1 MAPNSVYQAIIAA
14 LESVLPPRVVSLVL
28 REGLTQ
34 VGRTA
39 ADLRLEDVEP
49 ILTGPAFRRL
59 QTTMNAEQARA
70 AVEGFLTSVPAA
82 VSAAL
87 EEAGALP
94 TGAPNVDADAGSAR
108 ARLDALR
115 DALRPFNLYF
125 DWPEVRK
132 LRAQLQLAD
141 EEVEANLDADA
152 SLDEAHAQLELVRQK
167 LEDRLVIQARE
178 LAELEEAFEIVV
190 SLGGPRVRRLDA
202 LIGQIR
208 QAQRSREVAEA
219 EIERAAGIARDL
231 RKLMESSVA
240 QPIAADETLPSFAE
254 AAHDDA
260 TPSSDDDLPAV
271 SIDETQ
277 LPAEVSER
285 LRRLDLEG
293 EAKAVAQLAD
303 AHAELLRFL
312 PHLERS
318 FEAAR
323 ATIDAGTLLGDALD
337 DLRADLAQAT
347 QTQREHLSE
356 EFAALEAQFGGF
368 QSDDDDGA
376 LERALRVAKGV
387 LDDGLPSFA
396 DVTRVRELHDALLSR
411 RAARQRHEEE
421 QRARDR
427 LRRDTQ
433 RSLLERLHALDG
445 HAGRSAA
452 AGLEAQR
459 RRLND
464 ATERLARAEADD
476 RVDDDAIQ
484 AALEAEQAWERALAA
499 HSDDARARHTA
510 RVRALLARLGSV
522 ADHDALAQRRERLQR
537 DLEAA
542 ARDASLGE
550 RHVETLGS
558 MVEQLY
564 ADALDASARQLERL
578 AREAGE
584 TTDADVLEAFKEAT
598 RTIQAGA
605 FPDLPAIAHRVA
617 TTLARQRDDEER
629 RWHDLQRAK
638 LRYDAAAVP
647 ALVTL
652 SGHMDRVQA
661 TLQRGQRAAAELA
674 QAEAALS
681 QVEREVAERLER
693 FGPRLDSA
701 LETLVR
707 VERLNNDDVAAV
719 RRVLY
724 HLDSQREALPRVS
737 PGLQH
742 QLDRALADAER
753 RLPELE
759 EAYEA
764 TRAIADRLVES
775 NLFDDI
781 LSGFGDSDQAAPEP
795 DPSRTWSDADALH
808 ALVAGFRALDDVEAA
823 AVVGG
828 DGRLRSGDLGDVA
841 LASLIPALRIADA
854 SWAALGGAL
863 GERAH
868 DLVDLALGSRR
879 ALLTPVGDDIH
890 AVVVM
895 RSSGAVSA
903 LAARLR
909 HHREALVDAVAH
921 AT

>member
-1 MAPNSVYQAIIAA
+1 MPPNSVYQAIIAA

-59 QTTMNAEQARA
+59 QTTMSAEQARA
-70 AVEGFLTSVPAA
+70 AVEGFLASVPAA
-82 VSAAL
+82 VEAAP
-87 EEAGALP
+87 EETSTPP
-94 TGAPNVDADAGSAR
+94 TGAAQADGDADSGR
-108 ARLDALR
+108 ARLEALR

-132 LRAQLQLAD
+132 LRAQLQLAE
-141 EEVEANLDADA
+141 EEVEANLDAGA
-152 SLDEAHAQLELVRQK
+152 SLDEAHAQLEVVRQK

-178 LAELEEAFEIVV
+178 LAELEEAFEVVV

-240 QPIAADETLPSFAE
+240 QPIAADDAIAPFAE
-254 AAHDDA
+254 TTHDDA

-312 PHLERS
+312 PHLERA
-318 FEAAR
+318 FETAR
-323 ATIDAGTLLGDALD
+323 ASIDAGRLLGDALES
-337 DLRADLAQAT
+337 LRADLLEAT

-356 EFAALEAQFGGF
+356 EFAALEAQLDALQG
-368 QSDDDDGA
+368 DDDDGA

-411 RAARQRHEEE
+411 HAARQRREEE
-421 QRARDR
+421 QRARDS
-427 LRRDTQ
+427 LRRETQ
-433 RSLLERLHALDG
+433 RSLLERLRGLEQ
-445 HAGRSAA
+445 AGRSAE
-452 AGLEAQR
+452 AGLETQR
-459 RRLND
+459 RSLHD

-476 RVDDDAIQ
+476 RLDDDAIQ
-484 AALEAEQAWERALAA
+484 TALEAEQVWERALAA

-510 RVRALLARLGSV
+510 RVRALLARLGSI
-522 ADHDALAQRRERLQR
+522 ADHAALAQRRERLQR
-537 DLEAA
+537 DLETAA
-542 ARDASLGE
+542 HDASLGE

-564 ADALDASARQLERL
+564 ADALDASARQLEQL

-584 TTDADVLEAFKEAT
+584 TTDADVLDTFKEAT
-598 RTIQAGA
+598 RTIEAGA

-617 TTLARQRDDEER
+617 TTLARQRDDEQR

-693 FGPRLDSA
+693 FGPRLDAA

-781 LSGFGDSDQAAPEP
+781 LSAFGDSDQAAPEP

-808 ALVAGFRALDDVEAA
+808 TLIASFRALDDVEAA
-823 AVVGG
+823 AVVSG
-828 DGRLRSGDLGDVA
+828 DGRLRSGDLGDLT
-841 LASLIPALRIADA
+841 LASLVPALRIADA

-879 ALLTPVGDDIH
+879 ALLTPVGDDVH

-909 HHREALVDAVAH
+909 HHREALVEAVAH